1 MKVNPGIF
9 KAYDIRG
16 IYPTDLNE
24 DAAYAIGRAFVTFL
38 KIDRVLVGRDM
49 RTSGPQIFDAVT
61 RGIMD
66 QGADVVNI
74 GMVSTDQYY
83 FACAQTQLP
92 GMMVTASHN
101 PKEYSG
107 FKMVRQMPYLLSGD
121 EGIQDLRQIVEND
134 AFAPAAGK
142 GRMST
147 LDLSEQFIEAVL
159 GLIDIEALR
168 AHPVKVV
175 ADTGNGMVGPIL
187 KRVYARLPVEL
198 VGLYLDPD
206 GTLPNHGLDPLQ
218 PENRAELEAR
228 VLSEGAAAGFA
239 FDGDG
244 DRFFTIDDRGQFVA
258 GDYMTALLGRY
269 LLEKRPGSKIV
280 YDVRASWAVPDLIK
294 AAGGTPLIE
303 RVGHAFIKRRMAA
316 ERVLFGGE
324 VSGHY
329 YFQDFYYADS
339 GLIPALLIMEM
350 LAKTGKPMSE
360 LLAPLEA
367 KYFIS
372 GEINSKVA
380 DVPAKMAELAQRY
393 GDGKI
398 ERLDGISVSY
408 DTWHFNVRG
417 SNTEPLLRLNLES
430 VASPAE
436 MQQKRDEVLGI
447 IRG

>member
-1 MKVNPGIF
+1 M
-9 KAYDIRG
+9 
-16 IYPTDLNE
+16 
-24 DAAYAIGRAFVTFL
+24 
-38 KIDRVLVGRDM
+38 
-49 RTSGPQIFDAVT
+49 
-61 RGIMD
+61 
-66 QGADVVNI
+66 
-74 GMVSTDQYY
+74 
-83 FACAQTQLP
+83 
-92 GMMVTASHN
+92 
-101 PKEYSG
+101 
-107 FKMVRQMPYLLSGD
+107 
-121 EGIQDLRQIVEND
+121 
-134 AFAPAAGK
+134 
-142 GRMST
+142 
-147 LDLSEQFIEAVL
+147 
-159 GLIDIEALR
+159 
-168 AHPVKVV
+168 
-175 ADTGNGMVGPIL
+175 
-187 KRVYARLPVEL
+187 
-198 VGLYLDPD
+198 
-206 GTLPNHGLDPLQ
+206 
-218 PENRAELEAR
+218 
-228 VLSEGAAAGFA
+228 LSEGAAAGFA